1 MKNFIY
7 IPILLLI
14 TVFTESNIK
23 IVEAKTKN
31 NEILITSSFTG
42 EKLISSKQ
50 FVQSVNRTCKN
61 GNEQCTI
68 SKIQKS
74 YYQQFRDLNNDEIT
88 ISKLKNNI
96 ELKLKKEETQNEFL
110 ITIELISYKNNKKVD
125 SIICY
130 EYKNDPNDSLAVEK
144 LYYIEDYNLWTLY
157 FIYDLESTT
166 TGSWIKYKINP
177 ETGKFELANRYGST
191 I

>member
-1 MKNFIY
+1 MKQLIYLIIICFIMFVNVNKA
-7 IPILLLI
+7 IAD
-14 TVFTESNIK
+14 TIK
-23 IVEAKTKN
+23 
-31 NEILITSSFTG
+31 NEIIITNSFTG

-88 ISKLKNNI
+88 ISKLKSNI

-110 ITIELISYKNNKKVD
+110 ITIKLISYKNNKKVD

-130 EYKNDPNDSLAVEK
+130 EYYSDPNDSLAEEK
-144 LYYIEDYNLWTLY
+144 LYYLEDYNLWTLD
-157 FIYDLESTT
+157 FTYDLKTKTAED
-166 TGSWIKYKINP
+166 WVKYKINP
-177 ETGKFELANRYGST
+177 KTGKFELANK
-191 I
+191 

>member
-1 MKNFIY
+1 MKQLIYMIIICFI
-7 IPILLLI
+7 
-14 TVFTESNIK
+14 VFVNVNKAIANTIK
-23 IVEAKTKN
+23 
-31 NEILITSSFTG
+31 NEILITNSFAG
-42 EKLISSKQ
+42 EKLISSKE
-50 FVQSVNRTCKN
+50 FVQSVNRTC
-61 GNEQCTI
+61 EDDDTCTL
-68 SKIQKS
+68 SKIKKS

-125 SIICY
+125 SLICY
-130 EYKNDPNDSLAVEK
+130 EYKNNPNDSLAVEK
-144 LYYIEDYNLWTLY
+144 LYYLEDYNLWTLY

-177 ETGKFELANRYGST
+177 ETGKFGLDNK
-191 I
+191 

>member
-110 ITIELISYKNNKKVD
+110 ITIKLISYKNNKKVD

>member
-1 MKNFIY
+1 MKQLIYLIIICFI
-7 IPILLLI
+7 
-14 TVFTESNIK
+14 VFVNVNKAIANTIK
-23 IVEAKTKN
+23 
-31 NEILITSSFTG
+31 NEILITNSFTG

-50 FVQSVNRTCKN
+50 FVQSVNRTCEN
-61 GNEQCTI
+61 DDTCTL
-68 SKIQKS
+68 SKIKKS

-125 SIICY
+125 SLICY
-130 EYKNDPNDSLAVEK
+130 EYKNNPNDSLAIEK
-144 LYYIEDYNLWTLY
+144 LYYLEDYNLWTLY

-177 ETGKFELANRYGST
+177 ETGKFGLVNK
-191 I
+191 

>member
-1 MKNFIY
+1 MKQLIYLIIICFI
-7 IPILLLI
+7 
-14 TVFTESNIK
+14 VFVNVNKAIANTIK
-23 IVEAKTKN
+23 
-31 NEILITSSFTG
+31 NEILITNSFAG
-42 EKLISSKQ
+42 EKLISSKE
-50 FVQSVNRTCKN
+50 FVQSVNRTC
-61 GNEQCTI
+61 EDDDTCTL
-68 SKIQKS
+68 SKIKKS

-125 SIICY
+125 SLICY
-130 EYKNDPNDSLAVEK
+130 EYKNNPNDSLAIEK
-144 LYYIEDYNLWTLY
+144 LYYLEDYNLWTLY

-177 ETGKFELANRYGST
+177 ETGKFGLDNK
-191 I
+191 

>member
-7 IPILLLI
+7 IPIILLI
-14 TVFTESNIK
+14 TVFTECNITTVK
-23 IVEAKTKN
+23 AQTKG
-31 NEILITSSFTG
+31 NETLITNSFTG
-42 EKLISSKQ
+42 EKLISSKE
-50 FVQSVNRTCKN
+50 FVQSVNRTC
-61 GNEQCTI
+61 EDDDTCTL
-68 SKIQKS
+68 SKIKKS

>member
-1 MKNFIY
+1 MKQLIYLIIICFI
-7 IPILLLI
+7 
-14 TVFTESNIK
+14 VFVNVNKAIANTIK
-23 IVEAKTKN
+23 
-31 NEILITSSFTG
+31 NEILITNSFTG
-42 EKLISSKQ
+42 EKLISSKE
-50 FVQSVNRTCKN
+50 FVQSVNRTC
-61 GNEQCTI
+61 EDDDTCTL
-68 SKIQKS
+68 SKIKKS

-110 ITIELISYKNNKKVD
+110 ITIKLISYKNNKKVD

-130 EYKNDPNDSLAVEK
+130 EYKNNPNDSLAVEK
-144 LYYIEDYNLWTLY
+144 LYYLEDYNLWTLY

-177 ETGKFELANRYGST
+177 ETGKFGLDNK
-191 I
+191 

>member
-130 EYKNDPNDSLAVEK
+130 EYKNNPNDSLAVEK
-144 LYYIEDYNLWTLY
+144 LYYLEDYNLWTLY

>member
-1 MKNFIY
+1 M
-7 IPILLLI
+7 I
-14 TVFTESNIK
+14 TVFTECNITTVK
-23 IVEAKTKN
+23 AQTKG
-31 NEILITSSFTG
+31 NETLITNSFTG

-50 FVQSVNRTCKN
+50 FVQSVNRTC
-61 GNEQCTI
+61 EDDDTCTL
-68 SKIQKS
+68 SKIKKS

-110 ITIELISYKNNKKVD
+110 LTIELISYKNNKKVD

-130 EYKNDPNDSLAVEK
+130 EYINDPIDSLAVEK
-144 LYYIEDYNLWTLY
+144 LYYLKDYNLWTLD
-157 FIYDLESTT
+157 FTYDLESTT

-177 ETGKFELANRYGST
+177 ETGKFELDNK
-191 I
+191 

>member
-1 MKNFIY
+1 MKQLIYLIIICFI
-7 IPILLLI
+7 
-14 TVFTESNIK
+14 VFVNVNKAIANTIK
-23 IVEAKTKN
+23 
-31 NEILITSSFTG
+31 NEILITNSFAG
-42 EKLISSKQ
+42 EKLISSKE
-50 FVQSVNRTCKN
+50 FVQSVNRTC
-61 GNEQCTI
+61 EDDDTCTL
-68 SKIQKS
+68 SKIKKS

-125 SIICY
+125 SLICY
-130 EYKNDPNDSLAVEK
+130 EYKNNPNDSLAVEK
-144 LYYIEDYNLWTLY
+144 LYYLEDYNLWTLY

-177 ETGKFELANRYGST
+177 ETGKFGLDNK
-191 I
+191 

>member
-1 MKNFIY
+1 MKQLIYLIIICFI
-7 IPILLLI
+7 
-14 TVFTESNIK
+14 VFVNVNKAIANTIK
-23 IVEAKTKN
+23 
-31 NEILITSSFTG
+31 NEILITNSFTG
-42 EKLISSKQ
+42 EKLISSKE
-50 FVQSVNRTCKN
+50 FVQSVNRTC
-61 GNEQCTI
+61 EDDDTCTL
-68 SKIQKS
+68 SKIKKS
-74 YYQQFRDLNNDEIT
+74 YYQQFHDLNNDEIT

-130 EYKNDPNDSLAVEK
+130 EYKNNPNDSLAVEK
-144 LYYIEDYNLWTLY
+144 LYYLEDYNLWTLY

-177 ETGKFELANRYGST
+177 ETGKFGLVNK
-191 I
+191 

>member
-74 YYQQFRDLNNDEIT
+74 YYQQFRDLNNDEIN

-130 EYKNDPNDSLAVEK
+130 EYINDPIDSLAVEK
-144 LYYIEDYNLWTLY
+144 LYYLEDYNLWTLD
-157 FIYDLESTT
+157 FTYDLESTT

-177 ETGKFELANRYGST
+177 GTGKFELANK
-191 I
+191 

>member
-7 IPILLLI
+7 IPIILLI
-14 TVFTESNIK
+14 TVFAECNIK
-23 IVEAKTKN
+23 IVEAKAKG
-31 NEILITSSFTG
+31 NEILITNSFTG

-50 FVQSVNRTCKN
+50 FVQSVNRTCEDDN
-61 GNEQCTI
+61 TCTL

-74 YYQQFRDLNNDEIT
+74 YYQQFRDLSNDEIT

-110 ITIELISYKNNKKVD
+110 ITINLISYKNNKKVD

-144 LYYIEDYNLWTLY
+144 LYYLENYNLWTLY
-157 FIYDLESTT
+157 FIYDLRTKTAED
-166 TGSWIKYKINP
+166 WAKYKINP
-177 ETGKFELANRYGST
+177 ETGKFELANK
-191 I
+191 

>member
-1 MKNFIY
+1 MKQLIYLIIICFI
-7 IPILLLI
+7 
-14 TVFTESNIK
+14 VFVNVNKAIANTIK
-23 IVEAKTKN
+23 
-31 NEILITSSFTG
+31 NEILITNSFAG
-42 EKLISSKQ
+42 EKLISSKE
-50 FVQSVNRTCKN
+50 FVQSVNRTC
-61 GNEQCTI
+61 EDDDTCTL
-68 SKIQKS
+68 SKIKKS

-130 EYKNDPNDSLAVEK
+130 EYKNNPNDSLAVEK
-144 LYYIEDYNLWTLY
+144 LYYLEDYNLWTLY

-177 ETGKFELANRYGST
+177 ETGKFGLDNK
-191 I
+191 

>member
-144 LYYIEDYNLWTLY
+144 LYYLEDYNLWTLY

>member
-74 YYQQFRDLNNDEIT
+74 YYQQFRDLNNDEIN

>member
-125 SIICY
+125 SLICY
-130 EYKNDPNDSLAVEK
+130 EYKNNPNDSLAVEK
-144 LYYIEDYNLWTLY
+144 LYYLEDYNLWTLY

>member
-7 IPILLLI
+7 IPIILLI
-14 TVFTESNIK
+14 TVFAECNIK
-23 IVEAKTKN
+23 IVEAKTKG
-31 NEILITSSFTG
+31 NETIITNSFTG
-42 EKLISSKQ
+42 EKLISRKQ
-50 FVQSVNRTCKN
+50 FVQSVNRTCKKDN
-61 GNEQCTI
+61 NQCTL

-74 YYQQFRDLNNDEIT
+74 YYQQFRDLSNDEIT

-110 ITIELISYKNNKKVD
+110 ITINLISYKNNKKVD

-144 LYYIEDYNLWTLY
+144 LYYLENYNLWTLY
-157 FIYDLESTT
+157 FIYDLRTKTAED
-166 TGSWIKYKINP
+166 WAKYKINP
-177 ETGKFELANRYGST
+177 ETGKFELVNK
-191 I
+191 

>member
-1 MKNFIY
+1 MKQLIYLIIICFI
-7 IPILLLI
+7 
-14 TVFTESNIK
+14 VFVNVNKAIANTIK
-23 IVEAKTKN
+23 
-31 NEILITSSFTG
+31 NEILITNSFAG
-42 EKLISSKQ
+42 EKLISSKE
-50 FVQSVNRTCKN
+50 FVQSVNRTC
-61 GNEQCTI
+61 EDDDTCTL
-68 SKIQKS
+68 SKIKKS

-144 LYYIEDYNLWTLY
+144 LYYLEDYNLWTLY

-177 ETGKFELANRYGST
+177 ETGKFGLDNK
-191 I
+191 

>member
-7 IPILLLI
+7 IPIILLI
-14 TVFTESNIK
+14 IVFTECNIK
-23 IVEAKTKN
+23 IVEANTKN

>member
-7 IPILLLI
+7 IPIILLI
-14 TVFTESNIK
+14 TVFTECNIK
-23 IVEAKTKN
+23 IVEANTKN

-88 ISKLKNNI
+88 ISKLKSNI

-110 ITIELISYKNNKKVD
+110 ITIKLISYKNNKKVD

-130 EYKNDPNDSLAVEK
+130 EYYSDPNDSLAEEK
-144 LYYIEDYNLWTLY
+144 LYYLEDYNLWTLD
-157 FIYDLESTT
+157 FTYDLRTKTAED
-166 TGSWIKYKINP
+166 WVKYKINP
-177 ETGKFELANRYGST
+177 KTGKFELANK
-191 I
+191 

>member
-7 IPILLLI
+7 IPIILLI
-14 TVFTESNIK
+14 IVFTECNIK
-23 IVEAKTKN
+23 IVEANTKN

-110 ITIELISYKNNKKVD
+110 ITIKLISYKNNKKVD

-130 EYKNDPNDSLAVEK
+130 EYYNDPNDSLAEEK
-144 LYYIEDYNLWTLY
+144 LYYLEDYNLWTLD
-157 FIYDLESTT
+157 FTYDLRTKTAED
-166 TGSWIKYKINP
+166 WVKYKINP
-177 ETGKFELANRYGST
+177 KTGKFELANK
-191 I
+191 